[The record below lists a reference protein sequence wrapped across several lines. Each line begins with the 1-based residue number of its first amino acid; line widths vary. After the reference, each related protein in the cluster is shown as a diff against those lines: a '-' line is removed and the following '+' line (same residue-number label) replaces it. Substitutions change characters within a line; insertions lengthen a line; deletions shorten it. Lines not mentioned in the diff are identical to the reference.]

1 MKSTRPAP
9 RSAPSSESDDVTT
22 PVVTTAIPVYNG
34 GELFRPT
41 LESLANQT
49 RRPDRVIIQDNCST
63 DGTRDL
69 VKEYSDKYGFE
80 LIRNETNVGHSK
92 NLNKCLSWA
101 DQTDYLHILLADDLV
116 KPTFIEK
123 CLTALADVTGRGIA
137 YAPFEVID
145 EQGNLMGDAA
155 DFECAHTPVPGG
167 GYIDVPKQQYLAAQ
181 AELQTALVP
190 AVLMKTNRLPC
201 PMEFRT
207 DMSQVGDCVFYGE
220 WGALCEGIREVREI
234 LCQYRRHSGATT
246 NRNFM
251 NIDAWVLDEWKVMR
265 TVGELIDEGTLPKWL
280 RRQRH
285 LCLFAA
291 RTAVKIELLKQEQ
304 PDHAKAIRSAAR
316 NITPSLHWLLGTFAF
331 HLKNLLRPS

>member
-1 MKSTRPAP
+1 M
-9 RSAPSSESDDVTT
+9 

-41 LESLANQT
+41 LDCLVAQT

-69 VKEYSDKYGFE
+69 VKQYSDKYGFE
-80 LIRNETNVGHSK
+80 LIQNETNLGHSK

-116 KPTFIEK
+116 KPTFIER
-123 CLTALADVTGRGIA
+123 CLAALGDVNGRGIA

-145 EQGNLMGDAA
+145 ENGELMGAA
-155 DFECAHTPVPGG
+155 SDFTCPHKPHPDGG
-167 GYIDVPKQQYLAAQ
+167 FIDIPKKRYLAAQ

-207 DMSQVGDCVFYGE
+207 DMPHVGDCVFYGE

-234 LCQYRRHSGATT
+234 LCQYAAIQEPPPTATSSTSTRGSSTNGKSCARSG
-246 NRNFM
+246 NSSR
-251 NIDAWVLDEWKVMR
+251 KVPSHI
-265 TVGELIDEGTLPKWL
+265 G
-280 RRQRH
+280 
-285 LCLFAA
+285 FASNGICA
-291 RTAVKIELLKQEQ
+291 C
-304 PDHAKAIRSAAR
+304 S
-316 NITPSLHWLLGTFAF
+316 
-331 HLKNLLRPS
+331 RPGLQ

>member
-1 MKSTRPAP
+1 M
-9 RSAPSSESDDVTT
+9 

-41 LESLANQT
+41 LDCLVAQT

-69 VKEYSDKYGFE
+69 VKQYSDKYGFE
-80 LIRNETNVGHSK
+80 LIQNETNLGHSK

-116 KPTFIEK
+116 KPTFIER
-123 CLTALADVTGRGIA
+123 CLAALGDVDGRGIA

-145 EQGNLMGDAA
+145 ENGELMGAA
-155 DFECAHTPVPGG
+155 SDFTCPHKPHPDGG
-167 GYIDVPKQQYLAAQ
+167 FIDIPKKCYLAAQ

-207 DMSQVGDCVFYGE
+207 DMPHVGDCVFYGE

-246 NRNFM
+246 NRNFL

-265 TVGELIDEGTLPKWL
+265 TVGELIQEGAFPHWVRK
-280 RRQRH
+280 QRH

-291 RTAVKIELLKQEQ
+291 RTAVKIQMMRTEN
-304 PDHAKAIRSAAR
+304 PDHANAISDAAR
-316 NITPSLHWLLGTFAF
+316 SITPALHWMLGAFALR
-331 HLKNLLRPS
+331 LKNLLGR

>member
-1 MKSTRPAP
+1 MS
-9 RSAPSSESDDVTT
+9 
-22 PVVTTAIPVYNG
+22 VVTTAIPVYNG

-41 LESLANQT
+41 LDCLVNQT

-69 VKEYSDKYGFE
+69 VKQYSDKYGFE
-80 LIRNETNVGHSK
+80 LIQNETNVGHSK

-123 CLTALADVTGRGIA
+123 CLTALEDVNGRGIA

-145 EQGNLMGDAA
+145 ENGDLMGAAA
-155 DFECAHTPVPGG
+155 DFECAHKPAPQGG
-167 GYIDVPKQQYLAAQ
+167 HISVPKNQYLAAQ

-190 AVLMKTNRLPC
+190 AVLLKTNRLPC
-201 PMEFRT
+201 PMEFRI
-207 DMSQVGDCVFYGE
+207 DMPQVGDCVFYGE

-246 NRNFM
+246 NQNIL

-265 TVGELIDEGTLPKWL
+265 TVGELINEGALKQWI
-280 RRQRH
+280 RKQRH
-285 LCLFAA
+285 LCMFAA
-291 RTAVKIELLKQEQ
+291 RTAVKIEMIQQKEPAQAQ
-304 PDHAKAIRSAAR
+304 AIRDAAR
-316 NITPSLHWLLGTFAF
+316 NITPTLHWMLGA
-331 HLKNLLRPS
+331 LALRLRNLLRG